1 MAFQAVLKILTLAYL
16 IGVGVWF
23 ATAQAKFSQSSK
35 AQPMLFIMV
44 GCSLVAT
51 LATLV
56 ATIFDAV
63 PVSRIMAT
71 VATTT
76 LCVFIIKWAFRSINK
91 GNLGLVFS
99 GVVPSQV
106 IQHGPYRYVRHP
118 LYLAYSMF
126 WLGCVVISASMIVGV
141 AASIVIILYVIAAR
155 AEERDLMSSS
165 LGEGYAMYR
174 ERTGLIIPR
183 VFAKRSRH

>member
-1 MAFQAVLKILTLAYL
+1 VDFQNVLKFLTLAYL
-16 IGVGVWF
+16 IGVGFWF
-23 ATAQAKFSQSSK
+23 ATAQAKFSKSSK
-35 AQPMLFIMV
+35 AQPMLFVMV

-56 ATIFDAV
+56 ATVSDAV
-63 PVSRIMAT
+63 PLSRIMFT
-71 VATTT
+71 IATTT
-76 LCVFIIKWAFRSINK
+76 LCVFLIKWAFRSINK

-99 GVVPSQV
+99 GVVPSEV

-126 WLGCVVISASMIVGV
+126 WLGCVAFSASIFVGI
-141 AASIVIILYVIAAR
+141 AACAIIILYVLAAR

-165 LGEGYAMYR
+165 LGGGYASYR

-183 VFAKRSRH
+183 VFSKRTRH